1 MKCEIC
7 KKNEATVHLTE
18 IINDQT
24 TELHI
29 CQECAKAKGAQMQ
42 QNFGIADFLSGLV
55 DLPSGVNKNKER
67 ISLKCESC
75 GMTYANFKKLGRF
88 GCENCYESF
97 KRVLGPLLKKIHG
110 TTRHAGK
117 EPKEITSP
125 SKGHGKKFVKAKTE
139 IEKLNELK
147 RRLDRAI
154 KQEEFEEAAILR
166 DKIRAME
173 NKNEAE

>member
-1 MKCEIC
+1 MLCELC
-7 KKNEATVHLTE
+7 KKNEAIVHLTE

-29 CQECAKAKGAQMQ
+29 CQECANAKGTQMQ
-42 QNFGIADFLSGLV
+42 QNFGITDFLSGLV

-88 GCENCYESF
+88 GCENCYEFF
-97 KRVLGPLLKKIHG
+97 KRALGPLLKKIHG
-110 TTRHAGK
+110 TTRHSGK
-117 EPKEITSP
+117 EPKEITAP
-125 SKGHGKKFVKAKTE
+125 SKGAGKKLVKAKTE
-139 IEKLNELK
+139 TEKLNELK

-166 DKIRAME
+166 DKIRAFSKE
-173 NKNEAE
+173 

>member
-1 MKCEIC
+1 MICELC
-7 KKNEATVHLTE
+7 KKNDATVHLTE

-29 CQECAKAKGAQMQ
+29 CEECAKAKDTQMQ
-42 QNFGIADFLSGLV
+42 QHFGIADFLSGLV
-55 DLPSGVNKNKER
+55 DLPSGVNKKKER

-117 EPKEITSP
+117 EPKAITFP
-125 SKGHGKKFVKAKTE
+125 SKGVGKKPVKAKTE
-139 IEKLNELK
+139 TEKLNELK

-166 DKIRAME
+166 DKIRAFLE
-173 NKNEAE
+173 SKK

>member
-1 MKCEIC
+1 MICELC
-7 KKNEATVHLTE
+7 KKNDATVHLTE

-29 CQECAKAKGAQMQ
+29 CEDCAKAKGTQMQ
-42 QNFGIADFLSGLV
+42 QHFGIADFLSGLV
-55 DLPSGVNKNKER
+55 DLPSGVNKKKEL

-75 GMTYANFKKLGRF
+75 GMTYVNFKKLGRF

-97 KRVLGPLLKKIHG
+97 KRALQPLLKKIHG

-117 EPKEITSP
+117 EPKVITSP
-125 SKGHGKKFVKAKTE
+125 SKGTGKKPAKAKTKT
-139 IEKLNELK
+139 EKLNELK
-147 RRLDRAI
+147 RRLDVAI

-166 DKIRAME
+166 DKIRALE
-173 NKNEAE
+173 NKKSS